1 MPSPSQTPL
10 GRMTPEVE
18 ARRAAMA
25 LAGAATLDELREALA
40 RADLTTEAEDLRAPE
55 TGLVMARGRIGGD
68 GRAFNVGEA
77 TVTRA
82 AVRLPSGE
90 TGFAYHLGRDRL
102 RARLAAIL
110 DAHWQRADGREA
122 VEAALAAVAER
133 RAGEADAT
141 ARRVAATRVNFF
153 TLARGED

>member
-1 MPSPSQTPL
+1 MPSSSQTAP
-10 GRMTPEVE
+10 GAATPGVE

-25 LAGAATLDELREALA
+25 LSGAATLAELLAALA
-40 RADLTTEAEDLRAPE
+40 AAGLAADAEDLRAPE

-68 GRAFNVGEA
+68 GCAFNVGEA

-90 TGFAYHLGRDRL
+90 TGFAYHLGRDRPK
-102 RARLAAIL
+102 ARLAAIL
-110 DAHWQRADGREA
+110 DAHWQRADRRAA
-122 VEAALAAVAER
+122 VEAALAAVAAR
-133 RAGEADAT
+133 CARDAT
-141 ARRVAATRVNFF
+141 VAARKTAATRVTFF